1 VIANLKSEF
10 LRYMRFCVVGATGV
24 VLDTALLYVLA
35 APAFFS
41 INLML
46 GKFIA
51 AEIALLNNFIWNNL
65 WTFEGRSP
73 AASRVKAFCK
83 FNLVCAA
90 GMLISMITLHVLARY
105 FQMHLIVANFISIV
119 FASLWNYILN
129 VRFTWRSTVIRTK
142 SEMTPP

>member
-1 VIANLKSEF
+1 MIANLKSEF

-24 VLDTALLYVLA
+24 VLDSALLYVLT

-51 AEIALLNNFIWNNL
+51 AEMALLNNFIWNNL
-65 WTFEGRSP
+65 WTFEGRTPP
-73 AASRVKAFCK
+73 ASKVKAFFK
-83 FNLVCAA
+83 FNLVCGA

-142 SEMTPP
+142 SEMAPP